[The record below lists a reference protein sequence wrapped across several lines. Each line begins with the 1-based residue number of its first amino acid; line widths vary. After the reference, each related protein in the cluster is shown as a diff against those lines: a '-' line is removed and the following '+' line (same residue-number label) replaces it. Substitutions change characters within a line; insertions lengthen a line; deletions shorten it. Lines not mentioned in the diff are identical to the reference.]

1 LDAKQIIYEH
11 IKNLFPHTY
20 VARIDQSEDFN
31 ASYPIILITYPNL
44 EPTDTKDN
52 AICDN
57 ELTYVNVMCRD
68 YDSGL
73 QASKVIRSSLIT
85 TTFIQPIRNIEFETR
100 QELWDDEIE
109 SHLFV
114 NQFNIYSNADN

>member
-1 LDAKQIIYEH
+1 MDAKQIIYEH
-11 IKNLFPHTY
+11 IKKKFPHTY